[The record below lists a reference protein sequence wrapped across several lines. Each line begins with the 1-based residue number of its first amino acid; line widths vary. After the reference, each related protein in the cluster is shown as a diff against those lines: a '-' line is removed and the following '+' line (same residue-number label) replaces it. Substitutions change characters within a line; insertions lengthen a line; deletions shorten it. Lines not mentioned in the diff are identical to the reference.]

1 MLLVVMMIEKRTAEK
16 CTPHNEEEDSNE
28 NLVFI
33 FAIYFITVL
42 EKDTGNP
49 MEGKEFDCVLRLQ

>member
-33 FAIYFITVL
+33 FAIDFITVL

-49 MEGKEFDCVLRLQ
+49 MEGKEFDCVLRF